1 MARKSRET
9 ERPARRKRRNA
20 GTPAPRT
27 PPKKKR
33 SPVVTFVAVVVVVVT
48 IWATLIRESGKIP
61 SGKIA
66 PDIVAEL
73 DKLYMFC
80 GVYWMEKGGHLL
92 CGQDLADKLR
102 DSKNADIKVTVIDAV
117 AKDFSAIAKHIAAP
131 MVFRVDDDGEVFIK
145 AKECE
150 INIRSLDI
158 HELDLEELES
168 QCKPK

>member
-20 GTPAPRT
+20 ETPAPRT

-48 IWATLIRESGKIP
+48 IWATLIRDDGKIP

-80 GVYWMEKGGHLL
+80 GVYWMEKGGHLP

-102 DSKNADIKVTVIDAV
+102 DTKSADIKVTVTDAV
-117 AKDFSAIAKHIAAP
+117 RKDFSAIGKHIAAP
-131 MVFRVDDDGEVFIK
+131 MVFRVDDDGEVFFK

-150 INIRSLDI
+150 INIRSLEI